1 MDALVVDTPDH
12 RMTAETVRA
21 AIDADPDVTDVA
33 AVVCTSGTTNAGII
47 DDLAGVGALAQ
58 ERDWWFHVDGAYG
71 GSGIFARSLRAK
83 YDGLELADSFILDPH
98 KWLFTPFDCCAL
110 LYRNPELAR
119 ATHTQDASYLDV
131 IHGSEGEWNPTD
143 YAYHLTR
150 RARGL
155 PLWFSMAVYGL
166 DAYREA
172 IEVAV
177 TLARET
183 AVLIRATPHLEL
195 IREPDL
201 GVVLFRRVGWRPEQY
216 DAWAQALLDEEI
228 AFIPPTKWE
237 GETVGRFAFLHPAT
251 TMDLVRQ
258 ILARTE

>member
-1 MDALVVDTPDH
+1 MDALVVETPDH
-12 RMTAETVRA
+12 RLTAA
-21 AIDADPDVTDVA
+21 AVQAAAAADPDLSDVA

-47 DDLAGVGALAQ
+47 DDLAGVGALAR
-58 ERDWWFHVDGAYG
+58 ERGWWFHVDGAYG
-71 GSGIFARSLRAK
+71 GSAIFARSVRDK
-83 YDGLELADSFILDPH
+83 YAGLELADSFILDPH

-110 LYRNPELAR
+110 LYAEPALAR

-131 IHGSEGEWNPTD
+131 IHTSDGEWNPTD

-155 PLWFSMAVYGL
+155 PLWFSLAVNGV

-172 IEVAV
+172 IEAALR
-177 TLARET
+177 LAQET
-183 AVLIRATPHLEL
+183 ADLIRSTPQLEL

-201 GVVLFRRVGWRPEQY
+201 GVVLFRRLGWQPADY
-216 DAWAQALLDEEI
+216 DAWATALHDDQI

-237 GETVGRFAFLHPAT
+237 GETVGRFAFLHPHT
-251 TMDLVRQ
+251 PIDLVRE
-258 ILARTE
+258 ILDRTV

>member
-1 MDALVVDTPDH
+1 
-12 RMTAETVRA
+12 
-21 AIDADPDVTDVA
+21 
-33 AVVCTSGTTNAGII
+33 
-47 DDLAGVGALAQ
+47 
-58 ERDWWFHVDGAYG
+58 VDGAYG
-71 GSGIFARSLRAK
+71 GSGIFARSLRPK
-83 YDGLELADSFILDPH
+83 YDGLEQADSFILDPH

-110 LYRNPELAR
+110 IYREPHLAR

-131 IHGSEGEWNPTD
+131 IHTSEGEWNPTD

-155 PLWFSMAVYGL
+155 PLWFSLAVNGV

-172 IEVAV
+172 IEAAV

-183 AVLIRATPHLEL
+183 ARLITATPHLEL

-201 GVVLFRRVGWRPEQY
+201 GVVLFRRLGWKAADY
-216 DAWAQALLDEEI
+216 DTWAQALHDEQI

-237 GETVGRFAFLHPAT
+237 GETVGRFAFLHPGT
-251 TMDLVRQ
+251 SMELVHE
-258 ILARTE
+258 ILDRTA